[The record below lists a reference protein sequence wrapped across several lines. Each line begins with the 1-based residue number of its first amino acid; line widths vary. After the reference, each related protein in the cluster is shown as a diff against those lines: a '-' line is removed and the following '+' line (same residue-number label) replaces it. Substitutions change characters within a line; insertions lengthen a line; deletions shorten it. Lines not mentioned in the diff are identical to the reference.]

1 MANKTCPYNPRE
13 IQCEKTGVNCN
24 DCSSCGWNP
33 KVANKR
39 RKKIRADILAKGKHS
54 VFVYSFGGF
63 IQ

>member
-1 MANKTCPYNPRE
+1 MANKTCPYNQRE
-13 IQCEKTGVNCN
+13 IQCEETGISYN

-39 RKKIRADILAKGKHS
+39 LKKIRADISPKGEHS
-54 VFVYSFGGF
+54 VFVYAVGGS

>member
-1 MANKTCPYNPRE
+1 MANKTCPYNPIE

-39 RKKIRADILAKGKHS
+39 LKKIRADILAKDKRS
-54 VFVYSFGGF
+54 VFVYSVGRS